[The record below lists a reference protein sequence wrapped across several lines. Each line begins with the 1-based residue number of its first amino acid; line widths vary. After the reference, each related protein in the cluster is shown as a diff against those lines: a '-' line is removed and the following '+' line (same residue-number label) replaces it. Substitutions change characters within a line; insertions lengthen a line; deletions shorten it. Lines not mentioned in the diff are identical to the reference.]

1 MMEKAP
7 QNIPQKA
14 RVGEIIEFQH
24 YPSAELVP
32 QTNRNRA
39 EIEPQYD
46 IVDVEYT
53 KAEIIEPEPS
63 QDVISE
69 VLGVIIWGGV
79 QVVKYSVLLVVG
91 CLSVGV
97 SILAAIKSRA
107 DQRTVRRNS
116 FTSIER
122 RTRKARNVTINNNV
136 VINNQI
142 NN

>member
-1 MMEKAP
+1 MEKAP

-14 RVGEIIEFQH
+14 RVGEIIEFQQ

-32 QTNRNRA
+32 QTDRNQA
-39 EIEPQYD
+39 EIEPQYE